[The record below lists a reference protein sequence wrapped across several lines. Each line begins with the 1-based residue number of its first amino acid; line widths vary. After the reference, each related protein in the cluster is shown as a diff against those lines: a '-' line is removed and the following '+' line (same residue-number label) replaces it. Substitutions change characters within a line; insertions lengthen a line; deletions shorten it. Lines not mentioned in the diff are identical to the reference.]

1 MSQTTVFLGATST
14 IAQACLQK
22 SLKEGRHITLVGR
35 NRSELE
41 QISNDVGM
49 PKYVVDCCDIQAVA
63 DTLADISQTR
73 QIESVVCFVGSFML
87 KPAHLLSERDWNQT
101 LHTNLTSAFAAVH
114 GSTKVMLKTGGQ
126 IILLS
131 SAVADI
137 GLMNHEAISAAKA
150 GVIGLA
156 KAAAA
161 SYAKNGIRVN
171 CVAPGMV
178 ESKLSARILANPQGK
193 ALSISA
199 HPLGRVGKPQD
210 VADVV
215 NMLLHSEWITG
226 EVIKV
231 DGGLSQIKIVK

>member
-1 MSQTTVFLGATST
+1 
-14 IAQACLQK
+14 
-22 SLKEGRHITLVGR
+22 
-35 NRSELE
+35 
-41 QISNDVGM
+41 
-49 PKYVVDCCDIQAVA
+49 
-63 DTLADISQTR
+63 
-73 QIESVVCFVGSFML
+73 
-87 KPAHLLSERDWNQT
+87 
-101 LHTNLTSAFAAVH
+101 
-114 GSTKVMLKTGGQ
+114 
-126 IILLS
+126 
-131 SAVADI
+131 
-137 GLMNHEAISAAKA
+137 MNHEAISAAKA

-215 NMLLHSEWITG
+215 NMLLRSEWITG